1 MRRCSR
7 PGTSQGRG
15 VAAADRF
22 FLPLTDR
29 PMAMDFATVLG
40 QWPMLLKGL
49 VLTAVLTG
57 IAVPLGVLLGI
68 ACAWTRLNA
77 GRAARAAVAA
87 YVEVFRNTPFII
99 QLFFLFFGL
108 PSVGVRLSPEVA
120 SVLAMAL
127 NLGAYA
133 CEQIRAG
140 IEATPRGQIEAAQ
153 CLALSRGQIF
163 TRVVLPPSLG
173 RVWPALT
180 GQIIIVMLGSAVC
193 SQISTEEISYAANMI
208 SSRTFRSF
216 ESYIVVTLV
225 YLGLAVLLRQ
235 LLNWFG
241 PRFVFGRRR

>member
-1 MRRCSR
+1 ME
-7 PGTSQGRG
+7 
-15 VAAADRF
+15 
-22 FLPLTDR
+22 
-29 PMAMDFATVLG
+29 MNFATVLG

-49 VLTAVLTG
+49 WLTVLLTAC
-57 IAVPLGVLLGI
+57 AVPLGVLLGI
-68 ACAWTRLNA
+68 ASAWMRLHA
-77 GRAARAAVAA
+77 GLAARTVVAA

-108 PSVGVRLSPEVA
+108 PSLGVRMSPEAA
-120 SVLAMAL
+120 SVLAMTL

-140 IEATPRGQIEAAQ
+140 IEATPRGQVEAAQ
-153 CLALSRGQIF
+153 CLALNRWQIF
-163 TRVVLPPSLG
+163 TRVVLPPALG

-193 SQISTEEISYAANMI
+193 SQISTEEISYAANLI
-208 SSRTFRSF
+208 SSRTFRSL

-235 LLNWFG
+235 FLNWFG
-241 PRFVFGRRR
+241 PRCVFGRRR

>member
-1 MRRCSR
+1 ME
-7 PGTSQGRG
+7 
-15 VAAADRF
+15 
-22 FLPLTDR
+22 
-29 PMAMDFATVLG
+29 MNFATVLG

-49 VLTAVLTG
+49 WLTVLLTAC
-57 IAVPLGVLLGI
+57 AVPLGVLLGI
-68 ACAWTRLNA
+68 ASAWMRLHA
-77 GRAARAAVAA
+77 GLAARTVVAA

-108 PSVGVRLSPEVA
+108 PSLGVRMSPEAA
-120 SVLAMAL
+120 SVLAMTL

-153 CLALSRGQIF
+153 CLALNRWQIF
-163 TRVVLPPSLG
+163 TRVVLPPALG

-193 SQISTEEISYAANMI
+193 SQISTEEISYAANLI
-208 SSRTFRSF
+208 SSRTFRSL

-235 LLNWFG
+235 FLNWFG
-241 PRFVFGRRR
+241 PRCVFGRRR